1 MNYLRT
7 ILDNGLCLL
16 TTRLTGVRS
25 ASVAFFF
32 SVGSR
37 YEHKQIGGVSHFI
50 EHMLFKGSQH
60 YPSARLIS
68 EAIEGVG
75 GTFNGSTGKEL
86 TSYTARFPAEYL
98 PVVLEVLADMI
109 RYPLFDP
116 LEVEKERG
124 VIIEELSSTQDDPQE
139 WVNLLADEVMWPDLP
154 LGRDDAGTIE
164 TVKNLQRQ
172 QMLDYLQ

>member
-37 YEHKQIGGVSHFI
+37 YEQKQLGGVSHFI

-75 GTFNGSTGKEL
+75 GVFNGSTGKEL
-86 TSYTARFPAEYL
+86 TNYIARVPGEHVE
-98 PVVLEVLADMI
+98 PVMRVLADMV
-109 RYPLFDP
+109 RRPLFDP
-116 LEVEKERG
+116 LEIEKERA
-124 VIIEELSSTQDDPQE
+124 VILEELSSTRDEPQE
-139 WVNLLADEVMWPDLP
+139 WVN
-154 LGRDDAGTIE
+154 
-164 TVKNLQRQ
+164 
-172 QMLDYLQ
+172 